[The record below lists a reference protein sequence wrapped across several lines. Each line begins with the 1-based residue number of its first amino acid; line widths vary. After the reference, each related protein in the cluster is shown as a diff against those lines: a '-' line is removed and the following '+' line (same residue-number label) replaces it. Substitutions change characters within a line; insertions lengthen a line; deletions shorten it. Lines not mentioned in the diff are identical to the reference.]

1 MQEQQRFMNFIIVSM
16 MILWI
21 WGLFIQPKLFPP
33 PPKPVPAKVVKK
45 DDAKKNGVDA
55 FEAKPEVGKAP
66 AEKDAKPLE
75 LPKYPHLDD
84 VVIGSNKPE
93 SGYRLLA
100 KFDSQGATVSQIQLI
115 DRRYHDLDR
124 PKEPLSVIHV
134 EPKASLKTLQTDV
147 PVIDAELKKLGK
159 SLKDV
164 DWELVK
170 DEQREDSVTW
180 RYLMPDKS
188 VEIRK
193 KYSLEKV
200 APGKTEDEYKAYS
213 LGFEITLTNL
223 SEQPQ
228 KLQYVLSGPV
238 GLPLENRFYTQ
249 KTRDIAVG
257 FLSPA
262 GVLTPQL
269 LTPDTLYKN
278 QVNQREEE
286 WKTPLKYAGIDVQ
299 YFAALLL
306 PQANQIETP
315 YFSSTKAVFADEE
328 PQNVKTDTKFRTG
341 TLQFTSTE
349 LDLAAKDAKDGA
361 ASVSHKF
368 SLFTG
373 PKRPDLLRAIGAER
387 IIDYGISGRL
397 GVPQLL
403 LWLLSTFHQGLSFLP
418 WPYGWSII
426 LLTIVVRSGMF
437 PLSRKQA
444 LAAAKMQELQPE
456 LTALKE
462 KYKNAP
468 EKFAKA
474 QLDLFSKNKCHPLGG
489 CLPALIQLPIFF
501 GLYQAFNISVEMR
514 GAHFL
519 WVSNLAAPDS
529 LFMFP
534 VVLPFLGPSFN
545 LLPILTVCLFL
556 VQQKMLMPPAT
567 TPEMEMQHKV
577 FFYMTIF
584 MGYMFYS
591 VAAGMCV
598 YFIASSL
605 WGLAE
610 RKLLPKRPNV
620 APGGVLAQTTATTP
634 GKNDKI
640 NVDLLPKPNGK

>member
-1 MQEQQRFMNFIIVSM
+1 MQEQQRFVNFILVSM
-16 MILWI
+16 VILWV
-21 WGLFIQPKLFPP
+21 WSLFIAPKLFPP
-33 PPKPVPAKVVKK
+33 PAKPAPVKVDKK
-45 DDAKKNGVDA
+45 DA
-55 FEAKPEVGKAP
+55 FAPEPVKADDRKVPVGKDDKP
-66 AEKDAKPLE
+66 AE
-75 LPKYPHLDD
+75 LPKFPHRED
-84 VVIGSNKPE
+84 VKIGSELIE
-93 SGYRLLA
+93 SGHRMQVSFNSA
-100 KFDSQGATVSQIQLI
+100 GAVVSQIQLI
-115 DRRYHDLDR
+115 DPRYHDLDH
-124 PKEPLSVIHV
+124 PNQPLSVV
-134 EPKASLKTLQTDV
+134 NVDPKASVKSLQTDV
-147 PVIDAELKKLGK
+147 PAIDEQLKKFGK

-170 DEQREDSVTW
+170 DEQSKDAVTW
-180 RYLMPDKS
+180 RFVTPDGS
-188 VEIRK
+188 TEVRK
-193 KYSLEKV
+193 KYSLQKV
-200 APGKTEDEYKAYS
+200 APDKPAEEFKAYS
-213 LGFEITLTNL
+213 LGFEFTLTNL
-223 SEQPQ
+223 GDQPQ

-238 GLPLENRFYTQ
+238 GLPLENRHYTV
-249 KTRDIAVG
+249 KTRDVAVG
-257 FLSPA
+257 FLSPT
-262 GVLTPQL
+262 GVLTPKL
-269 LTPDTLYKN
+269 LTPDVLYQN
-278 QVNQREEE
+278 EINNRVEE
-286 WKTPLKYAGIDVQ
+286 WKTPLKYAGVDVQ

-306 PQANQIETP
+306 PQVDQIETP
-315 YFSSTKAVFADEE
+315 YFSSTKPVFTDDV
-328 PQNVKTDTKFRTG
+328 PQNVKSDTKFRTA

-349 LDLAAKDAKDGA
+349 LDLAAKDAKAG
-361 ASVSHKF
+361 SSTVSHKF
-368 SLFTG
+368 ALFAG
-373 PKRPDLLRAIGAER
+373 PKRPDLLRPMGAER

-403 LWLLSTFHQGLSFLP
+403 LWLLSVFHKGLSFMP

-426 LLTIVVRSGMF
+426 LLTILVRSCMF

-519 WVSNLAAPDS
+519 WVDNLAAPDR
-529 LFMFP
+529 LFDFGFVM
-534 VVLPFLGPSFN
+534 PFLGPSFN

-610 RKLLPKRPNV
+610 RKLLPKRPTP
-620 APGGVLAQTTATTP
+620 APGTVVLQATAN
-634 GKNDKI
+634 K
-640 NVDLLPKPNGK
+640 

>member
-1 MQEQQRFMNFIIVSM
+1 MEEKQRFVNFIIVSLVIM
-16 MILWI
+16 WV
-21 WGLFIQPKLFPP
+21 WSLFIGPALFPP
-33 PPKPVPAKVVKK
+33 APKQPPVAKDIKKDVVAAAPAKVPAKNDPDAKVVK
-45 DDAKKNGVDA
+45 
-55 FEAKPEVGKAP
+55 PEKLAN
-66 AEKDAKPLE
+66 
-75 LPKYPHLDD
+75 YPHRED
-84 VVIGSNKPE
+84 VEIGSNKPE

-100 KFDSQGATVSQIQLI
+100 RFNSAGAVVSQIQLI
-115 DRRYHDLDR
+115 DPRYHDLDA
-124 PKEPLSVIHV
+124 PKQPLSVLQV
-134 EPKASLKTLQTDV
+134 EPKATLKSLQTDV
-147 PVIDAELKKLGK
+147 PAIDAQLKKFNK
-159 SLKDV
+159 SLHEV

-170 DEQREDSVTW
+170 EDQTAETVTW
-180 RYLMPDKS
+180 RYVTPDGATE
-188 VEIRK
+188 VRK
-193 KYSLEKV
+193 KYSLQK
-200 APGKTEDEYKAYS
+200 APAKPEDEYRAYS

-223 SEQPQ
+223 GEQPQ

-238 GLPLENRFYTQ
+238 GMPLENRFYTQ
-249 KTRDIAVG
+249 KTRDVAVG
-257 FLSPA
+257 FLSPT
-262 GVLTPQL
+262 GVLTPSL
-269 LTPDTLYKN
+269 LTPDVLYQN
-278 QVNQREEE
+278 EVNNRVEE
-286 WKTPLKYAGIDVQ
+286 WKTPLKYAGVDVQ
-299 YFAALLL
+299 YFATLLL
-306 PQANQIETP
+306 PQANQLETP
-315 YFSSTKAVFADEE
+315 YFSSTKTVFADDV
-328 PQNVKTDTKFRTG
+328 PQNVKTDTKYRTA

-349 LDLAAKDAKDGA
+349 LDLAAKDAKVGTT
-361 ASVSHKF
+361 SVSHKF
-368 SLFTG
+368 ALFAG
-373 PKRPDLLRAIGAER
+373 PKLPDLLRPIGAER

-403 LWLLSTFHQGLSFLP
+403 LWLLSVFHNGLSFLP

-426 LLTIVVRSGMF
+426 LLTILVRSCMF

-468 EKFAKA
+468 DKFAKA
-474 QLDLFSKNKCHPLGG
+474 QLELFSKNHCHPLGG

-519 WVSNLAAPDS
+519 WVDNLAAPDA
-529 LFMFP
+529 LFKFGFNM
-534 VVLPFLGPSFN
+534 PFLGPAFN

-556 VQQKMLMPPAT
+556 VQQKMLMPPPT

-610 RKLLPKRPNV
+610 RKLLPKRPTPP
-620 APGGVLAQTTATTP
+620 PGTVVIQTTANAA
-634 GKNDKI
+634 K
-640 NVDLLPKPNGK
+640 

>member
-1 MQEQQRFMNFIIVSM
+1 MQEQQRFVNFVIISL

-21 WGLFIQPKLFPP
+21 WNLFIQPKLFPP
-33 PPKPVPAKVVKK
+33 PPKPAPVKLDNKEAAAPAVVKAGEK
-45 DDAKKNGVDA
+45 D
-55 FEAKPEVGKAP
+55 PTVGKDG
-66 AEKDAKPLE
+66 KKLE
-75 LPKYPHLDD
+75 LAKFPHRDD
-84 VVIGSNKPE
+84 VQIGSSQPD
-93 SGYRLLA
+93 SGYRLLV
-100 KFDSQGATVSQIQLI
+100 KFDSAGAVVSQIQLI
-115 DRRYHDLDR
+115 DPRYHDLDQ
-124 PKEPLSVIHV
+124 PKQPLSVIHV
-134 EPKASLKTLQTDV
+134 EPKATLKSLQTDV
-147 PVIDAELKKLGK
+147 PAVDAVLKKFGK

-170 DEQREDSVTW
+170 DEQSADSVTW
-180 RYLMPDKS
+180 RYVTPDGS
-188 VEIRK
+188 TELRK
-193 KYSLEKV
+193 KYSLQKAV
-200 APGKTEDEYKAYS
+200 AGKPEEEYKAYS
-213 LGFEITLTNL
+213 LGFDFTLTNL
-223 SEQPQ
+223 GEQPQ
-228 KLQYVLSGPV
+228 KLQYLLSGPV
-238 GLPLENRFYTQ
+238 GLPLENRHYTQ
-249 KTRDIAVG
+249 KTRDVAVG
-257 FLSPA
+257 FLSPT
-262 GVLTPQL
+262 GVLTPKL
-269 LTPDTLYKN
+269 LTPDVLYQN
-278 QVNQREEE
+278 EVNNRVEE
-286 WKTPLKYAGIDVQ
+286 WKTPLKYAGLDVQ

-306 PQANQIETP
+306 PQVDQIETP
-315 YFSSTKAVFADEE
+315 YFSSTKPVFADEV
-328 PQNVKTDTKFRTG
+328 PANVKNDTKFRTA

-349 LDLAAKDAKDGA
+349 LDLGAKDAKA
-361 ASVSHKF
+361 NPSSVTHKF
-368 SLFTG
+368 SLFAG
-373 PKRPDLLRAIGAER
+373 PKRPDLLGPIGADR

-403 LWLLSTFHQGLSFLP
+403 LWLLSVFHKGLSFMP

-426 LLTIVVRSGMF
+426 LLTIMVRSCMF

-474 QLDLFSKNKCHPLGG
+474 QLELFSKNNCHPLGG

-519 WVSNLAAPDS
+519 WVDNLAAPDR
-529 LFMFP
+529 LFDFGFVM
-534 VVLPFLGPSFN
+534 PFLGPSFN

-610 RKLLPKRPNV
+610 RKLLPKRQTPPPGNV
-620 APGGVLAQTTATTP
+620 VLQTTVA
-634 GKNDKI
+634 K
-640 NVDLLPKPNGK
+640 

>member
-1 MQEQQRFMNFIIVSM
+1 MQEQQRFVNFIIVSL
-16 MILWI
+16 MIMWV
-21 WGLFIQPKLFPP
+21 WSLFISPKLFPP
-33 PPKPVPAKVVKK
+33 PPKPAPPKVVKK
-45 DDAKKNGVDA
+45 EVAEVAQPQVAAAKVDAKG
-55 FEAKPEVGKAP
+55 KPVV
-66 AEKDAKPLE
+66 KDVKLLPLANF
-75 LPKYPHLDD
+75 PHRED
-84 VVIGSNKPE
+84 VEIGSRNPA

-100 KFDSQGATVSQIQLI
+100 KFNSAGAVVSQIQLI
-115 DRRYHDLDR
+115 DPRYHDLDQ
-124 PKEPLSVIHV
+124 PAQPLSVLYV
-134 EPKASLKTLQTDV
+134 EPNASFKSLQTDV
-147 PVIDAELKKLGK
+147 PVIDAQLKKSGK

-164 DWELVK
+164 DWELVP
-170 DEQREDSVTW
+170 DAQREGSVTW
-180 RYLMPDKS
+180 RYVTPDGLT
-188 VEIRK
+188 EIRK
-193 KYSLEKV
+193 AYSLQK
-200 APGKTEDEYKAYS
+200 AALDKPDDEYKAYS

-223 SEQPQ
+223 SDQPQ

-238 GLPLENRFYTQ
+238 GMPLENKFYTQ
-249 KTRDIAVG
+249 KTRDAAVG
-257 FLSPA
+257 FLSPT
-262 GVLTPQL
+262 GVLTPKL
-269 LTPDTLYKN
+269 LTPDVLYQN
-278 QVNQREEE
+278 EVNNRVEE
-286 WKTPLKYAGIDVQ
+286 WKTPLKYGGVDVQ

-306 PQANQIETP
+306 PQVDQIETP
-315 YFSSTKAVFADEE
+315 YFSSTKAVFADDA
-328 PQNVKTDTKFRTG
+328 PANVKTDTKYRSA

-349 LDLAAKDAKDGA
+349 LDLAPKDAQSGG

-368 SLFTG
+368 ALFAG
-373 PKRPDLLRAIGAER
+373 PKLPDLLRPIGGER

-403 LWLLSTFHQGLSFLP
+403 LWLLSVFHIGLSFLP

-426 LLTIVVRSGMF
+426 LLTILVRSCMF

-456 LTALKE
+456 LAVLKE
-462 KYKNAP
+462 KYKNTP

-519 WVSNLAAPDS
+519 WVDNLAAPDS
-529 LFMFP
+529 LFKFGFIM
-534 VVLPFLGPSFN
+534 PFLGPSFN

-556 VQQKMLMPPAT
+556 VQQKMLMPPPT

-610 RKLLPKRPNV
+610 RKLLPKRKTP
-620 APGGVLAQTTATTP
+620 APGTVVIQTTV
-634 GKNDKI
+634 N
-640 NVDLLPKPNGK
+640 

>member
-1 MQEQQRFMNFIIVSM
+1 MQEQQRFVNFILVSM
-16 MILWI
+16 VILWV
-21 WGLFIQPKLFPP
+21 WSLFIAPKLFPP
-33 PPKPVPAKVVKK
+33 PAKPAPVKVDKK
-45 DDAKKNGVDA
+45 DA
-55 FEAKPEVGKAP
+55 FAPEPVKADDRKVPVGKDDKP
-66 AEKDAKPLE
+66 AE
-75 LPKYPHLDD
+75 LPKFPHRED
-84 VVIGSNKPE
+84 VKIGSELIE
-93 SGYRLLA
+93 SGHRMQVSFNSA
-100 KFDSQGATVSQIQLI
+100 GAVVSQIQLI
-115 DRRYHDLDR
+115 DPRYHDLDH
-124 PKEPLSVIHV
+124 PNQPLRVV
-134 EPKASLKTLQTDV
+134 NVDPKASVKSLQTDV
-147 PVIDAELKKLGK
+147 PAIDEQLKKFGK

-170 DEQREDSVTW
+170 DEQSKDAVTW
-180 RYLMPDKS
+180 RFVTPDGS
-188 VEIRK
+188 TEVRK
-193 KYSLEKV
+193 KYSLQKV
-200 APGKTEDEYKAYS
+200 APDKPAEEFKAYS
-213 LGFEITLTNL
+213 LGFEFTLTNL
-223 SEQPQ
+223 GDQPQ

-238 GLPLENRFYTQ
+238 GLPLENRHYTV
-249 KTRDIAVG
+249 KTRDVAVG
-257 FLSPA
+257 FLSPT
-262 GVLTPQL
+262 GVLTPKL
-269 LTPDTLYKN
+269 LTPDVLYQN
-278 QVNQREEE
+278 EINNRVEE
-286 WKTPLKYAGIDVQ
+286 WKTPLKYAGVDVQ

-306 PQANQIETP
+306 PQVDQIETP
-315 YFSSTKAVFADEE
+315 YFSSTKPVFTDDV
-328 PQNVKTDTKFRTG
+328 PQNVKSDTKFRTA

-349 LDLAAKDAKDGA
+349 LDLAAKDAKAG
-361 ASVSHKF
+361 SSTVSHKF
-368 SLFTG
+368 ALFAG
-373 PKRPDLLRAIGAER
+373 PKRPDLLRPMGAER

-403 LWLLSTFHQGLSFLP
+403 LWLLSVFHKGLSFMP

-426 LLTIVVRSGMF
+426 LLTILVRSCMF

-519 WVSNLAAPDS
+519 WVDNLAAPDR
-529 LFMFP
+529 LFDFGFVM
-534 VVLPFLGPSFN
+534 PFLGPSFN

-610 RKLLPKRPNV
+610 RKLLPKRPTP
-620 APGGVLAQTTATTP
+620 APGTVVLQATAN
-634 GKNDKI
+634 K
-640 NVDLLPKPNGK
+640 

>member
-1 MQEQQRFMNFIIVSM
+1 MQEQQRFVNFIIVSM

-21 WGLFIQPKLFPP
+21 WSLFISPKLFPP
-33 PPKPVPAKVVKK
+33 PVKPVPAKVIKK
-45 DDAKKNGVDA
+45 DGV
-55 FEAKPEVGKAP
+55 AP
-66 AEKDAKPLE
+66 APGKVADKKEAPAGKDEKPLK
-75 LPKYPHLDD
+75 LANFPHRED
-84 VVIGSNKPE
+84 VVIGSSKFE
-93 SGYRLLA
+93 SGYRMLA
-100 KFDSQGATVSQIQLI
+100 KFDSAGAVVSQIQLI
-115 DRRYHDLDR
+115 DPRYHDLDQ
-124 PKEPLSVIHV
+124 PQQPLSVLHV
-134 EPKASLKTLQTDV
+134 EPKSAFKSLQTDI
-147 PVIDAELKKLGK
+147 PAIDEQLKKLGK
-159 SLKDV
+159 TLKDV

-170 DEQREDSVTW
+170 DEQKEDTVTW
-180 RYLMPDKS
+180 RYVTPDGATE
-188 VEIRK
+188 VRK
-193 KYSLEKV
+193 KYSLQK
-200 APGKTEDEYKAYS
+200 AAADNTADEYKAYS

-238 GLPLENRFYTQ
+238 GMPLENRFYTQ
-249 KTRDIAVG
+249 KTRDVAVG
-257 FLSPA
+257 FLSPT
-262 GVLTPQL
+262 GVLTPKL
-269 LTPDTLYKN
+269 LTPDVLYQN
-278 QVNQREEE
+278 EINNRVEE

-306 PQANQIETP
+306 PQVDQIETP
-315 YFSSTKAVFADEE
+315 YFSSTKAVFADDV
-328 PQNVKTDTKFRTG
+328 PANIKTDTKFRTA

-349 LDLAAKDAKDGA
+349 LDLAGKDAKGGET
-361 ASVSHKF
+361 SVTHKF
-368 SLFTG
+368 ALFAG
-373 PKRPDLLRAIGAER
+373 PKRPDLLRPIGAER
-387 IIDYGISGRL
+387 ILDYGISGRL

-403 LWLLSTFHQGLSFLP
+403 LWLLSVFHKGLSFVP

-426 LLTIVVRSGMF
+426 LLTILVRSCMF

-519 WVSNLAAPDS
+519 WVDNLAAPDS
-529 LFMFP
+529 LVMFGFMM
-534 VVLPFLGPSFN
+534 PFLGPAFN

-556 VQQKMLMPPAT
+556 VQQKMLMPPPT

-591 VAAGMCV
+591 VPAGMCV

-610 RKLLPKRPNV
+610 RKLLPKRPTPPAGTV
-620 APGGVLAQTTATTP
+620 VLQTTASP
-634 GKNDKI
+634 AK
-640 NVDLLPKPNGK
+640 